1 MSSQFRKSAVAIVA
15 AIATAFAGGVA
26 IPAVSAD
33 AQVRETETH
42 KYNDLQRI
50 TVTSGGPYVTVVA
63 GRESTLD
70 TDQRFFLGG
79 RTRIYPTLTLTSETK
94 QAYPWVRVSDD
105 GTKIVAAPPA
115 GTTADVK
122 VTATGRFADR
132 PGETYNVTV
141 TFGVQPRMIPEF
153 AYYTALR
160 VTAGDTEEVPAPKV
174 RYGGNT
180 AGLRFRKAAGTPEW
194 VKVASDGAVRVSPG
208 RDVSGTFT
216 VTVELYEPETGRSR
230 VAEFPVDV
238 TPAPKPTTT
247 AKPSTQRATI
257 AKPAPSTNRSTTAA
271 PTPKPTTTAKPTP
284 TTTAKPKPKPALTT
298 QRSTT
303 ATPTP
308 TQTAK
313 PTLTTKRST
322 AAAPKPTQ
330 TQRPSLTTKPSTQRS
345 TSATPTQRPALTTQ
359 QEPAVAGSSLDA
371 RSVGIVLT
379 VLAVL
384 GVAGF
389 AVVSQF
395 GQQVQ

>member
-33 AQVRETETH
+33 AQVSETETNT
-42 KYNDLQRI
+42 YNDMQRI

-79 RTRIYPTLTLTSETK
+79 KTRVRPTLTLSRETQK
-94 QAYPWVRVSDD
+94 TYPWVRVSDD

-238 TPAPKPTTT
+238 TPAPKPTTKPKPTANPKPGTT
-247 AKPSTQRATI
+247 AKP
-257 AKPAPSTNRSTTAA
+257 KPSTTAK
-271 PTPKPTTTAKPTP
+271 PKPTTTAKPTL
-284 TTTAKPKPKPALTT
+284 TTTAKPKPA
-298 QRSTT
+298 TT
-303 ATPTP
+303 A
-308 TQTAK
+308 
-313 PTLTTKRST
+313 
-322 AAAPKPTQ
+322 
-330 TQRPSLTTKPSTQRS
+330 KPSTQRS

-371 RSVGIVLT
+371 RSVGIVLA

-384 GVAGF
+384 GAAVPAT
-389 AVVSQF
+389 AMSSTVVSQPCNVI
-395 GQQVQ
+395 G

>member
-1 MSSQFRKSAVAIVA
+1 MLSQFRKSAVAIA
-15 AIATAFAGGVA
+15 TAIATAFWGAVAMPAAPAG
-26 IPAVSAD
+26 
-33 AQVRETETH
+33 AQVRETGTI

-79 RTRIYPTLTLTSETK
+79 KTRIYPTLTLSRETQK
-94 QAYPWVRVSDD
+94 TYPWVRVSDD
-105 GTKIVAAPPA
+105 GTKIVATPPA

-141 TFGVQPRMIPEF
+141 TFGVAPRPIPEF
-153 AYYTALR
+153 AYTTAPR
-160 VTAGDTEEVPAPKV
+160 VTAGDTAEVPAPKV

-180 AGLRFRKAAGTPEW
+180 AGLRFRAAAGTPSW
-194 VKVASDGAVRVSPG
+194 VKVAGDGAVRVSPG

-216 VTVELYEPETGRSR
+216 VAVELYEPETGRSR
-230 VAEFPVDV
+230 VAEFPVEV
-238 TPAPKPTTT
+238 TPAPAPSLTTKPTTT
-247 AKPSTQRATI
+247 AK
-257 AKPAPSTNRSTTAA
+257 
-271 PTPKPTTTAKPTP
+271 
-284 TTTAKPKPKPALTT
+284 
-298 QRSTT
+298 
-303 ATPTP
+303 
-308 TQTAK
+308 
-313 PTLTTKRST
+313 
-322 AAAPKPTQ
+322 PKPTQ
-330 TQRPSLTTKPSTQRS
+330 TQRPSLTTKQST
-345 TSATPTQRPALTTQ
+345 TANPTPTTTAKPKPTTTAKPTRPALTTQ

-371 RSVGIVLT
+371 RSVGIVLA

-384 GVAGF
+384 GAAGF

>member
-1 MSSQFRKSAVAIVA
+1 MSSQFRKSAVAIA
-15 AIATAFAGGVA
+15 TAIATAFWGAVA
-26 IPAVSAD
+26 IPSVPAG
-33 AQVRETETH
+33 AQVSETETNT
-42 KYNDLQRI
+42 YNDMQRI
-50 TVTSGGPYVTVVA
+50 TVTSGGPYVTMTA
-63 GRESTLD
+63 GRESTFD

-79 RTRIYPTLTLTSETK
+79 KTRIYPTLTLTSETK
-94 QAYPWVRVSDD
+94 KAYPWVRVSDD

-153 AYYTALR
+153 AYYTAPR

-238 TPAPKPTTT
+238 TPAPKPTTKPSTT
-247 AKPSTQRATI
+247 AKP
-257 AKPAPSTNRSTTAA
+257 KPSTTAK
-271 PTPKPTTTAKPTP
+271 PTLTTTAKPKPTTTAKPKP
-284 TTTAKPKPKPALTT
+284 ATTA
-298 QRSTT
+298 
-303 ATPTP
+303 
-308 TQTAK
+308 
-313 PTLTTKRST
+313 
-322 AAAPKPTQ
+322 
-330 TQRPSLTTKPSTQRS
+330 KPSTQRS

-389 AVVSQF
+389 AVVIQF